1 VSRRVGTIPGI
12 GVLGVTAIVATAAD
26 PTVFRSGRGLD
37 RAGFDRG
44 QAEAQRERSAAH
56 PSTRCRRARLAN
68 LAHVLGA
75 ALLVGA
81 IATFDVQLLR
91 GAPHPR
97 TTYRAAMPVA
107 AIGLALQVLS
117 GIVLLA
123 ADAMPVMGNAAFQFK
138 MAMFALG
145 LVNVAA
151 FYWRYGGALKAD
163 APLDRG
169 VGFAA
174 VSLASWVL
182 VLLAGRAT
190 AYI

>member
-1 VSRRVGTIPGI
+1 MTALEQSG
-12 GVLGVTAIVATAAD
+12 LGAAA
-26 PTVFRSGRGLD
+26 RG
-37 RAGFDRG
+37 
-44 QAEAQRERSAAH
+44 SAWLY
-56 PSTRCRRARLAN
+56 PLVN
-68 LAHVLGA
+68 LVHVLGA

-91 GAPHPR
+91 GAPHLR

-107 AIGLALQVLS
+107 ALGLALQIVS
-117 GIVLLA
+117 GIVLLS
-123 ADAMPVMGNAAFQFK
+123 ADATAVVRNPAFQFK

-145 LVNVAA
+145 LVNVAV
-151 FYWRYGGALKAD
+151 FYWRYGGTLKAD
-163 APLDRG
+163 TPLHRG
-169 VGFAA
+169 GFAA

>member
-1 VSRRVGTIPGI
+1 MTALEQSG
-12 GVLGVTAIVATAAD
+12 LGAAA
-26 PTVFRSGRGLD
+26 RG
-37 RAGFDRG
+37 
-44 QAEAQRERSAAH
+44 SAWLY
-56 PSTRCRRARLAN
+56 PLAN

-81 IATFDVQLLR
+81 IVTFDVQLLR
-91 GAPHPR
+91 RAPHLR

-107 AIGLALQVLS
+107 AIGLVLQIIS
-117 GIVLLA
+117 GVVLLS
-123 ADAMPVMGNAAFQFK
+123 ADATAVVRNPAFQFK
-138 MAMFALG
+138 MAMFVLG
-145 LVNVAA
+145 LVNVAV

-163 APLDRG
+163 TPLDRG
-169 VGFAA
+169 IGFAA

>member
-1 VSRRVGTIPGI
+1 
-12 GVLGVTAIVATAAD
+12 VLSAIEAAMTALEQSGLGAAA
-26 PTVFRSGRGLD
+26 RG
-37 RAGFDRG
+37 
-44 QAEAQRERSAAH
+44 SAWLY
-56 PSTRCRRARLAN
+56 PLVN
-68 LAHVLGA
+68 LVHVLGA

-91 GAPHPR
+91 GAPHLR

-107 AIGLALQVLS
+107 ALGLALQIAS
-117 GIVLLA
+117 GIVLLS
-123 ADAMPVMGNAAFQFK
+123 ADATAVVRNPAFQFK

-145 LVNVAA
+145 LVNVAV

-163 APLDRG
+163 TPLDRG
-169 VGFAA
+169 GFAA

>member
-1 VSRRVGTIPGI
+1 
-12 GVLGVTAIVATAAD
+12 VLSAIEEAMTALEQSGLGAAA
-26 PTVFRSGRGLD
+26 RG
-37 RAGFDRG
+37 
-44 QAEAQRERSAAH
+44 SAWLY
-56 PSTRCRRARLAN
+56 PLAN

-107 AIGLALQVLS
+107 TLGLALQIIS
-117 GIVLLA
+117 GVVLLS
-123 ADAMPVMGNAAFQFK
+123 ADATAVVRNGAFQFK
-138 MAMFALG
+138 MAMFVLG

-151 FYWRYGGALKAD
+151 FYWRLGGMLKAD
-163 APLDRG
+163 TPLDRG
-169 VGFAA
+169 IGFAA

>member
-1 VSRRVGTIPGI
+1 
-12 GVLGVTAIVATAAD
+12 VLSAIEAAMTALEQSGLGATA
-26 PTVFRSGRGLD
+26 RG
-37 RAGFDRG
+37 
-44 QAEAQRERSAAH
+44 SAWLY
-56 PSTRCRRARLAN
+56 PLAN

-97 TTYRAAMPVA
+97 ATYRAAMPVS
-107 AIGLALQVLS
+107 AIGLALQIVS
-117 GIVLLA
+117 GVVLLA
-123 ADAMPVMGNAAFQFK
+123 ADATPVMGNVAFQFK

-145 LVNVAA
+145 LINVAA

-169 VGFAA
+169 VEFAA

>member
-1 VSRRVGTIPGI
+1 VPSAIEAAMTALEQSSL
-12 GVLGVTAIVATAAD
+12 GVLA
-26 PTVFRSGRGLD
+26 RG
-37 RAGFDRG
+37 
-44 QAEAQRERSAAH
+44 SAWLY
-56 PSTRCRRARLAN
+56 PLAN

-169 VGFAA
+169 TGFAA

>member
-1 VSRRVGTIPGI
+1 
-12 GVLGVTAIVATAAD
+12 VLSAIEAAMTALEQSGLGAAA
-26 PTVFRSGRGLD
+26 RG
-37 RAGFDRG
+37 
-44 QAEAQRERSAAH
+44 SAWLY
-56 PSTRCRRARLAN
+56 PLVN
-68 LAHVLGA
+68 LVHVLGA

-91 GAPHPR
+91 GAPHLR

-107 AIGLALQVLS
+107 ALGLALQIVS
-117 GIVLLA
+117 GIVLLS
-123 ADAMPVMGNAAFQFK
+123 ADATAVVRNPAFLFK

-145 LVNVAA
+145 LVNVAV
-151 FYWRYGGALKAD
+151 FYWRYGGTLEAD
-163 APLDRG
+163 TPLDRG
-169 VGFAA
+169 GFAA

>member
-1 VSRRVGTIPGI
+1 MTALEQSG
-12 GVLGVTAIVATAAD
+12 LGMAA
-26 PTVFRSGRGLD
+26 RG
-37 RAGFDRG
+37 
-44 QAEAQRERSAAH
+44 SAWLY
-56 PSTRCRRARLAN
+56 PLVN
-68 LAHVLGA
+68 LVHVLGA

-91 GAPHPR
+91 GAPHLR

-107 AIGLALQVLS
+107 ALGLALQIVS
-117 GIVLLA
+117 GIVLLS
-123 ADAMPVMGNAAFQFK
+123 ADATAVVRNPAFQFK

-145 LVNVAA
+145 LVNVAV
-151 FYWRYGGALKAD
+151 FYWRYGGALAAD
-163 APLDRG
+163 TPLDRG
-169 VGFAA
+169 GFAA

>member
-1 VSRRVGTIPGI
+1 
-12 GVLGVTAIVATAAD
+12 VLSAIEAAMTALEQSGLGAAA
-26 PTVFRSGRGLD
+26 RG
-37 RAGFDRG
+37 
-44 QAEAQRERSAAH
+44 SAWLY
-56 PSTRCRRARLAN
+56 PLVN
-68 LAHVLGA
+68 LVHVLGA

-91 GAPHPR
+91 GAPHLR

-107 AIGLALQVLS
+107 ALGLALQIAS
-117 GIVLLA
+117 GIVLLS
-123 ADAMPVMGNAAFQFK
+123 ADATAVVRNPAFQFK

-145 LVNVAA
+145 LVNVAV
-151 FYWRYGGALKAD
+151 FYWRYGGKLEAD
-163 APLDRG
+163 TPLDRG
-169 VGFAA
+169 GFAA

>member
-1 VSRRVGTIPGI
+1 MTALEQSG
-12 GVLGVTAIVATAAD
+12 LGAAA
-26 PTVFRSGRGLD
+26 RG
-37 RAGFDRG
+37 
-44 QAEAQRERSAAH
+44 SAWLY
-56 PSTRCRRARLAN
+56 PLAN

-81 IATFDVQLLR
+81 IATFDLQLLR
-91 GAPHPR
+91 GGPHLR
-97 TTYRAAMPVA
+97 TTYRAAMPIA
-107 AIGLALQVLS
+107 AVGLVLQIVS
-117 GIVLLA
+117 GVVLLS
-123 ADAMPVMGNAAFQFK
+123 ADATAVARTGAFQFK

-145 LVNVAA
+145 LVNVAV
-151 FYWRYGGALKAD
+151 FYWRYGGALKAG

-169 VGFAA
+169 AGFAA

>member
-1 VSRRVGTIPGI
+1 MLSAIEAAMTALEQSGL
-12 GVLGVTAIVATAAD
+12 GVLA
-26 PTVFRSGRGLD
+26 RG
-37 RAGFDRG
+37 
-44 QAEAQRERSAAH
+44 SAWLY
-56 PSTRCRRARLAN
+56 PLAN

-107 AIGLALQVLS
+107 AIGLALQVAS

-123 ADAMPVMGNAAFQFK
+123 ADATPVIGNPAFQFK

-145 LVNVAA
+145 LINVAV
-151 FYWRYGGALKAD
+151 FRWRFGGGLKAEV
-163 APLDRG
+163 PLDG
-169 VGFAA
+169 ATWFAA
-174 VSLASWVL
+174 LSLASWLL
-182 VLLAGRAT
+182 VLLAGRFI
-190 AYI
+190 AYL